1 MFIAKIKVFKLWNLI
16 FKFFQ
21 IVFKMLVKFSVD
33 RSTPC
38 WSYDIG
44 GKGLSE
50 FGHPYSKKTSR
61 GENKSFQMFSN
72 YFQNNGGG
80 LEKNENLGCQI
91 HANTE
96 YRTPNKDMAK

>member
-1 MFIAKIKVFKLWNLI
+1 MF
-16 FKFFQ
+16 
-21 IVFKMLVKFSVD
+21 VKFSVD

-38 WSYDIG
+38 LSYDIG
-44 GKGLSE
+44 GERLSE
-50 FGHPYSKKTSR
+50 FGHPYSKKASW
-61 GENKSFQMFSN
+61 GENKSFQILKTGFQMFSN
-72 YFQNNGGG
+72 YFQYYGGG